1 MANASLTFSDSIS
14 GAADGLDEFFGLAV
28 IDLPSQ
34 PLGRKRQPN
43 YYPHKMRTPR
53 TCWLSWGASEN
64 PVR

>member
-14 GAADGLDEFFGLAV
+14 GAADGLDEFFGFAV

-34 PLGRKRQPN
+34 PLDVNVNQIAI
-43 YYPHKMRTPR
+43 RTKCVLPD
-53 TCWLSWGASEN
+53 LLAKLGASEN